1 MSETKKGYI
10 YLLISGAFWGSAGM
24 FLSFLSDRGLS
35 AIEVAFFNLGSAALF
50 LFVYNIATSGI
61 SAFKIPQ
68 KALLRLVFTGF
79 VSEFLYDIAYI
90 NAVEM
95 IGVGPSAVLLYTSPI
110 FACIM
115 AAICFK
121 EKITLQKIAAIA
133 LNIVGCILAVTG
145 GNLGFGLLA
154 PLGVMLGIA
163 AGFLYACV
171 TILGKYN
178 TGEVDPGIVTFYNFF
193 FGFCFMCLLARPWTF
208 DKGIF
213 NIPVIIL
220 GLLCGTFGAA
230 IPYLFYMHGMKKPVE
245 ASRAT
250 VFASLEPVV
259 AMVLGA
265 LVFEEHVNA
274 ISFLGVA
281 VIVSSIAIMNRE

>member
-61 SAFKIPQ
+61 SAFKIPK
-68 KALLRLVFTGF
+68 KAMLRLVFTGF

-154 PLGVMLGIA
+154 PLGIMLGIA

-178 TGEVDPGIVTFYNFF
+178 TSEVDPGIVTFYNFF

-281 VIVSSIAIMNRE
+281 VIVLSIAIMNRE

>member
-1 MSETKKGYI
+1 MNETKKGYV
-10 YLLISGAFWGSAGM
+10 YLLISGAFWGSAGV
-24 FLSFLSDRGLS
+24 FLSFLSNRGLS
-35 AIEVAFFNLGSAALF
+35 ALEVAFFNLGSAALF
-50 LFVYNIATSGI
+50 LFVYNLVTSGI
-61 SAFKIPQ
+61 SAFRINK

-115 AAICFK
+115 AAVCFK
-121 EKITLQKIAAIA
+121 ESITAQKILAVA
-133 LNIVGCILAVTG
+133 LNIIGCILAVTG
-145 GNLGFGLLA
+145 GNFSFGLLA
-154 PLGVMLGIA
+154 PLGIMLGIA

-178 TGEVDPGIVTFYNFF
+178 TSEVDPGIVTFYNFF
-193 FGFCFMCLLARPWTF
+193 FGFLFMCLLARPWTF
-208 DKGIF
+208 DTHVF
-213 NIPVIIL
+213 SVPTVLL

-259 AMVLGA
+259 AMILGA
-265 LVFEEHVNA
+265 LIFKEPVNA
-274 ISFLGVA
+274 ISFIGVA
-281 VIVSSIAIMNRE
+281 VIVLSIAIMNRE